1 MISTDEFTVAPS
13 ATAAR
18 LARLWLWRRRF
29 FLALPVAALAIAGM
43 ADWRFLVVALM
54 VVFIIWPMALGF
66 VWMNAALAPDA
77 VRASQP
83 HRMEFTADG
92 IRTVYTPRDGYP
104 PVAPQSVAWS
114 DVKSITDDG
123 RTVAIEM
130 RDGRNI
136 SVPVSLLTAA
146 QWQQVRAM
154 RVSA

>member
-18 LARLWLWRRRF
+18 LARQWLWRRRF
-29 FLALPVAALAIAGM
+29 FLALPVAALALAGM

-104 PVAPQSVAWS
+104 PVAPQLVEWS

-130 RDGRNI
+130 HDGRNI
-136 SVPVSLLTAA
+136 SVPASLLTAA

>member
-83 HRMEFTADG
+83 HRMEFTDDG

-104 PVAPQSVAWS
+104 PVAPQSVVWS
-114 DVKSITDDG
+114 DVKSLSDDG
-123 RTVAIEM
+123 RNVVIEM
-130 RDGRNI
+130 HDGRGI
-136 SVPVSLLTAA
+136 SVPASLLTAA
-146 QWQQVRAM
+146 QWQEVRAM

>member
-104 PVAPQSVAWS
+104 PVAPQSVVWS
-114 DVKSITDDG
+114 DVKSLSDDG
-123 RTVAIEM
+123 RNVVIEM
-130 RDGRNI
+130 HDGRGI
-136 SVPVSLLTAA
+136 SVPASLLTAA

>member
-29 FLALPVAALAIAGM
+29 FLALPVAALALAGM

-66 VWMNAALAPDA
+66 VWINAALAPDA

-83 HRMEFTADG
+83 HRMEFTDDG
-92 IRTVYTPRDGYP
+92 IRTVYTPREGYA
-104 PVAPQSVAWS
+104 PVAPQSVAWG
-114 DVKSITDDG
+114 DVKSISDY
-123 RTVAIEM
+123 
-130 RDGRNI
+130 GRNI
-136 SVPVSLLTAA
+136 VIELRGGRNVSIPASLLSAS

-154 RVSA
+154 HASA

>member
-29 FLALPVAALAIAGM
+29 FLVLPVAALAIAGM

-83 HRMEFTADG
+83 HRMEFTDDG

-114 DVKSITDDG
+114 DVKNITDDG

-130 RDGRNI
+130 HDGRDI
-136 SVPVSLLTAA
+136 SVPASLLTAA
-146 QWQQVRAM
+146 QWQQVRAIHI
-154 RVSA
+154 SA

>member
-66 VWMNAALAPDA
+66 VWINAALAPDA

-83 HRMEFTADG
+83 HRMEFTDDG

-114 DVKSITDDG
+114 DVKNITDDG

-130 RDGRNI
+130 HDGRDI
-136 SVPVSLLTAA
+136 SVPASLLTAA
-146 QWQQVRAM
+146 QWQQVRAIHI
-154 RVSA
+154 SA

>member
-29 FLALPVAALAIAGM
+29 FLALPVAVLALAGM
-43 ADWRFLVVALM
+43 ADWRFLVVALI

-92 IRTVYTPRDGYP
+92 IRTVYTTRDGYP
-104 PVAPQSVAWS
+104 PVAPQSVEWS

-123 RTVAIEM
+123 RNVTIEM
-130 RDGRNI
+130 RDGH
-136 SVPVSLLTAA
+136 SVCIPASVLSAA
-146 QWQQVRAM
+146 QWQEVRAM
-154 RVSA
+154 CAHK